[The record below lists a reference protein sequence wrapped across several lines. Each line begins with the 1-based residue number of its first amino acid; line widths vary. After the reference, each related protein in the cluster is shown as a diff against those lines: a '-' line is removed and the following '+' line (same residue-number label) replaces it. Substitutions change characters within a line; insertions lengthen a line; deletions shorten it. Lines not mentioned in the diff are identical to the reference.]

1 MGRDPDFLQQERR
14 GFILLLMRIAMIFR
28 RLNVKGGTQ
37 RQGLSL
43 ARALKEKGHEVTL
56 FAIHY
61 NSEQCYPDLLSG
73 FNVVTIPK
81 EERENAKNAPYY
93 ASVYSRNPLVE
104 IRNENYQAKK
114 LAEVMNGEFDV
125 LNPHDQ
131 VAYKVAYYY
140 KKTRARSKTLQ
151 MRGVEERKTKPYS
164 SYGEILS
171 DEGNKAD
178 EGFWTRSKKNIPI
191 VWNMNDLPLRR
202 YGYDRTRACDDN
214 FHQPIWKIFIYW
226 LIDTYEKY
234 AFISKMDAIAVVDF
248 FNRDLVRK
256 YLGLKAF
263 TVRSGPDF
271 DHFEFKEKQP
281 PLNNKIKM
289 LTSGILM
296 VHRRFEDSIRALP
309 LLVKN
314 GIDATLTIMGD
325 TDNDKKYYSR
335 LQKIVSDLKLESRV
349 KFLGRVSEANLI
361 KSYHENDVYVFQH
374 HMQSDGLSPFEA
386 AACGMPIVVSKTAG
400 CHEVLRD
407 REDALLI
414 EPKNPEDISKKIT
427 ELVKNPD
434 LYKKMAKNANAF
446 VRANFSWPKYAD
458 GILNVMKE
466 VKEKGSQ
473 INHKT

>member
-1 MGRDPDFLQQERR
+1 MK
-14 GFILLLMRIAMIFR
+14 IAMIFR

-43 ARALKEKGHEVTL
+43 ARALKEKGHEITL
-56 FAIHY
+56 FTLHY
-61 NSEQCYPDLLSG
+61 APEQCYPDLLKG
-73 FNVVTIPK
+73 FNVITLPK
-81 EERENAKNAPYY
+81 DDMESNKNAPYY
-93 ASVYSRNPLVE
+93 SGTYNRNPIIE
-104 IRNENYQAKK
+104 IRNENSQAKK
-114 LAEVMNGEFDV
+114 LAEIMNGEFDV

-131 VAYKVAYYY
+131 VAYKVAHYY
-140 KKTRARSKTLQ
+140 KKL
-151 MRGVEERKTKPYS
+151 
-164 SYGEILS
+164 
-171 DEGNKAD
+171 
-178 EGFWTRSKKNIPI
+178 KKNIPS

-214 FHQPIWKIFIYW
+214 FHQPAWKIFIYW
-226 LIDTYEKY
+226 IIDTYEKY
-234 AFISKMDAIAVVDF
+234 AFISKMDAITVVDF
-248 FNRDLVRK
+248 FNRDLVKK

-281 PLNNKIKM
+281 PQNNKIKI

-296 VHRRFEDSIRALP
+296 VHRRFEDIIKALP
-309 LLVKN
+309 IIEKA
-314 GIDATLTIMGD
+314 GIETTLSIIGD
-325 TDNDKKYYSR
+325 TDNDKKYFMK
-335 LQKIVSDLKLESRV
+335 LQKIVADLKLENKV
-349 KFLGRVSEANLI
+349 KFLGRVSEIDLVKN
-361 KSYHENDVYVFQH
+361 YHENDVYTFQH

-414 EPKNPEDISKKIT
+414 EPKNPENIAQKIT
-427 ELVKNPD
+427 ELVRNPD

-458 GILNVMKE
+458 GILAVMKE

-473 INHKT
+473 IKL